1 MNNDIQKVVGSVF
14 CFWSNLLTMKQF
26 SAMKNILLTISC
38 IAIITASCS
47 NSGVSN
53 ETQSEP
59 DSLMLKKSYEA
70 ERKTK
75 APLLAYNSENEFQQN
90 K

>member
-1 MNNDIQKVVGSVF
+1 
-14 CFWSNLLTMKQF
+14 
-26 SAMKNILLTISC
+26 MKNILITLGSLLVL
-38 IAIITASCS
+38 TASCS
-47 NSGVSN
+47 NSGVSD
-53 ETQSEP
+53 ETRTEP

-75 APLLAYNSENEFQQN
+75 APLLAYNCENEFDEN